1 MTPAGTNVN
10 EGDPMHNV
18 NVQAVEQTA
27 ARATAWLADPKGVKP
42 DSAMPKIPL
51 TDAEIKDVVAYLK
64 ENPLLLLFL
73 VAASGYLTRALPFSL
88 PLAAAAASS
97 HCSIKAEA

>member
-27 ARATAWLADPKGVKP
+27 ARATAG
-42 DSAMPKIPL
+42 
-51 TDAEIKDVVAYLK
+51 
-64 ENPLLLLFL
+64 
-73 VAASGYLTRALPFSL
+73 GTRGGGRTG
-88 PLAAAAASS
+88 
-97 HCSIKAEA
+97 HGREDM